1 MAPMMDA
8 DVARRLF
15 DRLEALPGPV
25 WLFGAYGVYRG
36 CGLLWGWLLR
46 AVSGSYAAYG
56 WMQAVGDVIALAGM
70 LLPLWLLALLIRGSR
85 CALSGLRWYA
95 GLSAVVCCVSLFV
108 PLLGPLWPGLS
119 CSPDEWLQMAAPT
132 LVRGGL
138 WLALLLYAERSTRLA
153 ALFAAQRPLPKGVVA
168 GMVLLAFAGM

>member
-1 MAPMMDA
+1 MMDA
-8 DVARRLF
+8 DAARRLF

-56 WMQAVGDVIALAGM
+56 WMQAVGDAIALAGM
-70 LLPLWLLALLIRGSR
+70 LLPLWLLALLLRGSR

-95 GLSAVVCCVSLFV
+95 GLSALVCCVSLFA
-108 PLLGPLWPGLS
+108 PLFGPALSRLS
-119 CSPDEWLQMAAPT
+119 CGPGEWLRMAAAT
-132 LVRGGL
+132 LVSGGL
-138 WLALLLYAERSTRLA
+138 WLALLLYAERSARLTA
-153 ALFAAQRPLPKGVVA
+153 VFPAQRPLPKAVVA